1 MFEIVDSPFE
11 PEPYYQQ
18 ARAAAPHAGAL
29 VMFTGLVRDLYQ
41 ADQGEQITHLELEHY
56 PGMTESIC
64 ESIIADAMHRFE
76 ISYVQVVHRVGKIL
90 ANEHIVLVLV
100 AASHRRAAFDAAQY
114 IMDFLK
120 TDAPFWKKEVGTR
133 GAHWLGLKR
142 KDQQA
147 AERWQALSTNSGS
160 SHDKQ

>member
-11 PEPYYQQ
+11 PEPYYQKV
-18 ARAAAPHAGAL
+18 RVAAPHAGAL

-41 ADQGEQITHLELEHY
+41 VGDDAQITHLELEHY

-64 ESIIADAMHRFE
+64 ESIITEAMRRFE
-76 ISYVQVVHRVGKIL
+76 IDHAHVVHRVGKIL

-120 TDAPFWKKEVGTR
+120 TDAPFWKKEVGAR
-133 GAHWLGLKR
+133 GTHWLGLKR

-147 AERWQALSTNSGS
+147 AQRWQNLSTNHDS

>member
-1 MFEIVDSPFE
+1 MIEIVDSPFE
-11 PEPYYQQ
+11 PEAYYQK

-41 ADQGEQITHLELEHY
+41 FGDDAQVAHLELEHY

-64 ESIIADAMHRFE
+64 ESIITDAVHRFE
-76 ISYVQVVHRVGKIL
+76 ISYAQVVHRVGKIL

-100 AASHRRAAFDAAQY
+100 AARHRQAAFDAAQY

-133 GAHWLGLKR
+133 GSHWLGLKR

-147 AERWQALSTNSGS
+147 AQRWQTVTTNSDLF
-160 SHDKQ
+160 HDK